1 MAVMGAKYQCPLFA
15 AIPWPQKT
23 YTMYTSPAPPG
34 GTSSTCGGGD
44 AALGGSASNGVI
56 FPASKVTMRDIADG
70 TSHTF
75 LVGEISWLCG
85 PQRIWTVGGA
95 SAANLDTYIYTAKNV
110 MWPLKT
116 AYRAEQ
122 TAPPSG
128 YANND
133 MSFGSMHPGG
143 CHFAM
148 CDGSVQFV
156 RDEVTIEIL
165 RALAS
170 RKSSESFEAPF

>member
-1 MAVMGAKYQCPLFA
+1 
-15 AIPWPQKT
+15 
-23 YTMYTSPAPPG
+23 MYATPTG
-34 GTSSTCGGGD
+34 GSCGGGD

-56 FPASKVTMRDIADG
+56 YPASKVTMRDISDG
-70 TSHTF
+70 TTHTF

-95 SAANLDTYIYTAKNV
+95 SATNMDTYVYTAKNV

-116 AYRAEQ
+116 AYRAEA
-122 TAPPSG
+122 TAPASG

-143 CHFAM
+143 CNFAM
-148 CDGSVQFV
+148 CDGSVQFI
-156 RDEVTIEIL
+156 RDDVPIEIL
-165 RALAS
+165 RSLAS
-170 RKSSESFEAPF
+170 RKSAESFEMPF

>member
-1 MAVMGAKYQCPLFA
+1 
-15 AIPWPQKT
+15 
-23 YTMYTSPAPPG
+23 
-34 GTSSTCGGGD
+34 
-44 AALGGSASNGVI
+44 
-56 FPASKVTMRDIADG
+56 MRDIVDG

-95 SAANLDTYIYTAKNV
+95 SAANLDTYVYTAKNV

-122 TAPPSG
+122 DAPASG
-128 YANND
+128 YGNND

-148 CDGSVQFV
+148 CDGSIQFI
-156 RDEVTIEIL
+156 RDDVSIETL

-170 RKSSESFEAPF
+170 RKSNDTFESPF